1 MVQWINKSQTFRD
14 VRIARPTGKHCF
26 SRPQRTSFRY
36 TTLVHWYFYV
46 HASPPCYPR
55 ATVLTSRKL
64 PAVFQCIQNFRIKK
78 KTSKF
83 YELTLKPFSLSEAST
98 ILRFE
103 RNAQSVLDSNFIDW
117 RDNQPSN
124 AHRLATCSIRNKKKR
139 TKKSRKKIKKRDT
152 RSSWVGA
159 RARRTRTLVD
169 TYTHTE
175 TLFVYWQWR
184 KEGDE
189 DGSGSSPGGEK
200 KKETPPRH
208 FLSPR
213 TGIIINLFAHVKVTV
228 TV

>member
-1 MVQWINKSQTFRD
+1 MVQWINKSQTFRN

-64 PAVFQCIQNFRIKK
+64 LAVFQCIQNFRIKK

-117 RDNQPSN
+117 RDNPPSN

-139 TKKSRKKIKKRDT
+139 TKKSRKKKIKKRDT

-169 TYTHTE
+169 TYTHTQ

-228 TV
+228 

>member
-1 MVQWINKSQTFRD
+1 MVQWINKSQTFRN

-64 PAVFQCIQNFRIKK
+64 LAVFQCIQNFRIKK

-117 RDNQPSN
+117 RDNPPSN
-124 AHRLATCSIRNKKKR
+124 AHLLATCSIRNKKKR
-139 TKKSRKKIKKRDT
+139 TKKSRKKK
-152 RSSWVGA
+152 
-159 RARRTRTLVD
+159 
-169 TYTHTE
+169 
-175 TLFVYWQWR
+175 
-184 KEGDE
+184 
-189 DGSGSSPGGEK
+189 
-200 KKETPPRH
+200 
-208 FLSPR
+208 
-213 TGIIINLFAHVKVTV
+213 
-228 TV
+228 